1 MKKSI
6 KGIIFDYGG
15 TIDTDS
21 RHWANVIWDEYKRSG
36 IPVDEARFRQAYVHA
51 ERAMAREPFVHPEH
65 NFHDVLGIKI
75 GLQMQNLHNDGLI
88 TAEQAAT
95 YTTDVTDGCYDKVR
109 ETLQKTRPVIRFL
122 SSCYPLCLVSNFYG
136 NIHSVL
142 KDFELDSYFS
152 AVIES
157 SVVGVRKP
165 DPGIF
170 RLGVEALN
178 LKAPEVMVVG
188 DSYTKDILPAKS
200 LGCHTVWLKG
210 DGWDKEEYDG
220 TAADIT
226 ISSLTL
232 LPKYLPEQ

>member
-21 RHWANVIWDEYKRSG
+21 RHWANVIWDEYKRNG

-51 ERAMAREPFVHPEH
+51 ERAMALEPLVHPEH
-65 NFHDVLGIKI
+65 NFHDVLSIKI

-88 TAEQAAT
+88 TSEQAAT
-95 YTTDVTDGCYDKVR
+95 YTINVTDGCYDKVR
-109 ETLQKTRPVIRFL
+109 ETLQNTRPIIRLL
-122 SSCYPLCLVSNFYG
+122 SSGYPLCLVSNFYG

-152 AVIES
+152 SVIES

-170 RLGVEALN
+170 RLGVEALS

-210 DGWDKEEYDG
+210 NGWDKEEYDG

-226 ISSLTL
+226 ILSLTL
-232 LPKYLPEQ
+232 LPKYLTEQ